1 MYLIEESQIPDAA
14 LPVARLRDHLRLG
27 SGFAEDSLQDD
38 LLLGFLRAAIAAV
51 EARTGKALIA
61 RDFLCSLQR
70 WRDVTGQVLP
80 IAPVRMVTQVQL
92 VDRFGVGTVVA
103 SDRYSLVEDASA
115 PCLRPVG
122 TVLPSVPEYGSVEVR
137 FEAGMALA
145 FGDLPA
151 DLAQAVM
158 LLAAHYYEYRDETAL
173 GQGCMPF
180 GVTSLIAR
188 YRPVRLGF
196 GA

>member
-1 MYLIEESQIPDAA
+1 MYLIEESQIPEAA
-14 LPVARLRDHLRLG
+14 LPVTRLRDHLRMG
-27 SGFAEDSLQDD
+27 SGFVEDGLQDG
-38 LLLGFLRAAIAAV
+38 LLGGFLRAAMAAV
-51 EARTGKALIA
+51 EARTGKALLV
-61 RDFLCSLQR
+61 RGFLCSLHR

-80 IAPVRMVTQVQL
+80 IAPVRLVTQITL
-92 VDRFGVGTVVA
+92 VDAFGAGAVVDVA
-103 SDRYSLVEDASA
+103 HYALVADGDA
-115 PCLRPVG
+115 PKVVPRGGC
-122 TVLPSVPEYGSVEVR
+122 LPSIPEHGSAEVR
-137 FEAGMALA
+137 FQAGMADA

-188 YRPVRLGF
+188 YRPMRMGF